1 MTLQQIKRK
10 VELELEN
17 KRDELFHSVDAFVE
31 NQKKYEFNFKYLQIY
46 GRLCKALENP
56 PDVFTKIYQL
66 QSLCNNNEITL

>member
-31 NQKKYEFNFKYLQIY
+31 NQKKY
-46 GRLCKALENP
+46 
-56 PDVFTKIYQL
+56 
-66 QSLCNNNEITL
+66 